1 MAWTSSSRRTQ
12 LPSNWSSEIVPRIRR
27 RDRDHCQ
34 NCGITERPEV
44 DHIGDPHDH
53 SDTNLRVLC
62 HWCHAQRTAQQAAQ
76 ARGPAVT
83 ERRPAER
90 HPGLT

>member
-1 MAWTSSSRRTQ
+1 MPWDSSNRRAE
-12 LPSNWSSEIVPRIRR
+12 LPPNWSSEIVPRIRR
-27 RDRDHCQ
+27 RDSDRCQ
-34 NCGITERPEV
+34 TCGSTNRPEV

-53 SDTNLRVLC
+53 RDHNLRVLC
-62 HWCHAQRTAQQAAQ
+62 HWHHAKRTAQQAAA

-90 HPGLT
+90 HPGLA